1 TSNAN
6 PSMLIM
12 PFVTLTSNV
21 ADEKF
26 PVDFNQQFT
35 NFLSNLI
42 AKPAARISLLVT
54 TSARLTHGGSSDS
67 TCLITVKAIGAF
79 NDELNVKYSAKI
91 AEFIHQSLGITP
103 EKCLIEFVNL
113 EPQNVS
119 NSGTTMKVLMSKK

>member
-1 TSNAN
+1 
-6 PSMLIM
+6 M
-12 PFVTLTSNV
+12 PLVTLASNV
-21 ADEKF
+21 TDEKF

-35 NFLSNLI
+35 NFLSSLI
-42 AKPAARISLLVT
+42 DKPAARISLLVMT
-54 TSARLTHGGSSDS
+54 GARLTHGGSNDP
-67 TCLITVKAIGAF
+67 TCVITVKAIGAF

-91 AEFIHQSLGITP
+91 AEFIHQSLAIAP